1 MRQLLLEEDE
11 KHNIEHFNS
20 SIVHGCDFQ
29 IAIHSMKFLGSLPPK
44 ELQSEKGPKN
54 KFKKKIKKI
63 RIYYIYIYIL
73 VLFYF
78 IFFNVLKKPDKAT

>member
-1 MRQLLLEEDE
+1 MT
-11 KHNIEHFNS
+11 
-20 SIVHGCDFQ
+20 CDFQ

-78 IFFNVLKKPDKAT
+78 IFFNVLKKPDKDTLNPKYCGNHGNYVSTYN